1 MMYFFFVP
9 RLLICDPNSND
20 SDGRHIAGPYPNVP
34 SMGTTEWWVHCFGS
48 HFASPKSEICFIK
61 NMFISLYEITSH
73 WFNHTQY
80 LWSTVEF
87 KSFFCIADSTRLT
100 VPFLWF
106 EKDHCSLGNM
116 GLPEVQNHHQE
127 VHWLPL
133 CRGGW
138 SDACRTCADTASP
151 SQRLPQSSASKT
163 TQGPSHSSLKKNVIF
178 CCHIVTDKIISSIVT
193 ITLPAKTD
201 TVQCRCERPVCAELE
216 D

>member
-1 MMYFFFVP
+1 MYLFFVP
-9 RLLICDPNSND
+9 RLLICDPISND

-34 SMGTTEWWVHCFGS
+34 SMGMTEWWVHCFGS

-61 NMFISLYEITSH
+61 NTFISFYEITSH

-80 LWSTVEF
+80 LWSTMEF

-106 EKDHCSLGNM
+106 EKGSLFTRKHGFTWGSKSSPRSTLAAFMSRWMIRCLQNMCRYCKPLATPTAIFCLKDHSRTFPLF
-116 GLPEVQNHHQE
+116 PE
-127 VHWLPL
+127 
-133 CRGGW
+133 
-138 SDACRTCADTASP
+138 
-151 SQRLPQSSASKT
+151 
-163 TQGPSHSSLKKNVIF
+163 KNVIF
-178 CCHIVTDKIISSIVT
+178 RCHIVTDKVISSVLKIT
-193 ITLPAKTD
+193 IPAKTD